1 MGDALANLIKAIY
14 SVGYSIWNYLID
26 VAVSLFTT
34 SPTAANGSV
43 YATTHT
49 LFLAISSISVPIC
62 VVFFLLALIKDVMGS
77 PPEQQARQFMQ
88 DGMKFGV
95 MIGIV
100 ANLWTIMGYVMQIA
114 DGLTSDLAV
123 AASYNLAIS
132 SDLESI
138 IIEATTLPTFDF
150 THIGESIGDIIGFI
164 FTVLLFFLTSLATLV
179 IIVASAIGIIS
190 CGFQRILKPLVI
202 MPFSS
207 VTVAMATG
215 SGEASRVTTQYLKTF
230 FGLCI
235 AGAFMVICV
244 NLGVA
249 LSNGLITFDY
259 ASLSTFEKVLFISVQ
274 NAITPIVISG
284 LVKSADTIIG
294 KFL

>member
-1 MGDALANLIKAIY
+1 MGDVLADLIKAIY
-14 SVGYSIWNYLID
+14 NVGYSIWNYLID
-26 VAVSLFTT
+26 IAISLFTT

-43 YATTHT
+43 YSTTHT
-49 LFLAISSISVPIC
+49 LFLSISSISVPIC
-62 VVFFLLALIKDVMGS
+62 IVFFLLALIKDVIGS

-88 DGMKFGV
+88 DGIKFGV

-114 DGLTSDLAV
+114 DGLTNDLAV
-123 AASYNLAIS
+123 SASYDLAIS
-132 SDLESI
+132 SDLETI

-179 IIVASAIGIIS
+179 IIIASAISIIS

-215 SGEASRVTTQYLKTF
+215 SGEASRVTTQYIKTF

-249 LSNGLITFDY
+249 LSNGLIVFDY
-259 ASLSTFEKVLFISVQ
+259 ASLSTF
-274 NAITPIVISG
+274 
-284 LVKSADTIIG
+284 
-294 KFL
+294 

>member
-1 MGDALANLIKAIY
+1 MGDVLADLIKAIY
-14 SVGYSIWNYLID
+14 NVGYSIWNYLID
-26 VAVSLFTT
+26 IAISLFTT

-43 YATTHT
+43 YSTTHT
-49 LFLAISSISVPIC
+49 LFLSISSISVPIFI
-62 VVFFLLALIKDVMGS
+62 VFFLLALIKDVIGS

-88 DGMKFGV
+88 DGIKFGV

-114 DGLTSDLAV
+114 DGLTNDLAV
-123 AASYNLAIS
+123 SASYDLAIS
-132 SDLESI
+132 SDLETI

-179 IIVASAIGIIS
+179 IIIASAISIIS

-215 SGEASRVTTQYLKTF
+215 SGEASRVTTQYIKTF

-249 LSNGLITFDY
+249 LSNGLIVFDY
-259 ASLSTFEKVLFISVQ
+259 ASLSMFEKVLFISVQ

>member
-1 MGDALANLIKAIY
+1 MDVLAEMLMGIY
-14 SVGYSIWNYLID
+14 NTGYSIWNYLID
-26 VAVSLFTT
+26 IAVTLFTT
-34 SPTAANGSV
+34 SPTAANGAV

-62 VVFFLLALIKDVMGS
+62 VVFFLLALIKDVLGS

-88 DGMKFGV
+88 DGIKFGI
-95 MIGIV
+95 MIGIL

-114 DGLTSDLAV
+114 DGVTND
-123 AASYNLAIS
+123 LAIS
-132 SDLESI
+132 ASYDLSLSSDLVMI
-138 IIEATTLPTFDF
+138 ITEATTFPQDAGAGVWVYL
-150 THIGESIGDIIGFI
+150 GEIVAWI
-164 FTVLLFFLTSLATLV
+164 FLLLLFFLASLATLV
-179 IIVASAIGIIS
+179 IVIASGIGIIS

-207 VTVAMATG
+207 ITVAMATG
-215 SGEASRVTTQYLKTF
+215 SGEASRVTTQYIKTF
-230 FGLCI
+230 FGLCL

-249 LSNGLITFDY
+249 LSNGLIVFDY
-259 ASLSTFEKVLFISVQ
+259 ASLNSTEKVLYISIQ
-274 NAITPIVISG
+274 NAVTPIVVSG
-284 LVKSADTIIG
+284 LVKTADTLIG

>member
-1 MGDALANLIKAIY
+1 MGDVLADLIKAIY
-14 SVGYSIWNYLID
+14 NVGYSIWNYLID
-26 VAVSLFTT
+26 IAISLFTT

-43 YATTHT
+43 YSTTHT
-49 LFLAISSISVPIC
+49 LFLSISSISVPIC
-62 VVFFLLALIKDVMGS
+62 VVFFLLALIKDVIGS

-88 DGMKFGV
+88 DGLKFGV

-114 DGLTSDLAV
+114 DGLTNDLAV
-123 AASYNLAIS
+123 SASYDLAIS
-132 SDLESI
+132 SDLETI

-150 THIGESIGDIIGFI
+150 THIGESLGDIIGFI

-179 IIVASAIGIIS
+179 IIIASAISIIS

-215 SGEASRVTTQYLKTF
+215 SGEASRVTTHYIKTF

-249 LSNGLITFDY
+249 LSNGLIVFDY

>member
-1 MGDALANLIKAIY
+1 MGDVLAELIQGIY
-14 SVGYSIWNYLID
+14 NVGYSIWNYLID
-26 VAVSLFTT
+26 IAVSLFVT

-49 LFLAISSISVPIC
+49 LFLAISSISLPIS
-62 VVFFLLALIKDVMGS
+62 VVFFLLAIIKDVMS
-77 PPEQQARQFMQ
+77 TPSEQQLSQLMN
-88 DGMKFGV
+88 DSMKFGV
-95 MIGIV
+95 MVGIL
-100 ANLWTIMGYVMQIA
+100 ANLWAIMGYVMQIA
-114 DGLTSDLAV
+114 DGITAD
-123 AASYNLAIS
+123 LAIS
-132 SDLESI
+132 ANYDLALSSDLINI

-179 IIVASAIGIIS
+179 IIIASAISIIS

-202 MPFSS
+202 MPFAS

-215 SGEASRVTTQYLKTF
+215 SGEASRVTSQYIKTF
-230 FGLCI
+230 FGLCLS
-235 AGAFMVICV
+235 GAFMVIYV

-249 LSNGLITFDY
+249 LSNGLIVFDY
-259 ASLSTFEKVLFISVQ
+259 ASLTTFEKVLFISVQ
-274 NAITPIVISG
+274 NAITPIIISG

>member
-1 MGDALANLIKAIY
+1 MGDVLADLIKAIY
-14 SVGYSIWNYLID
+14 NVGYSIWNYLID
-26 VAVSLFTT
+26 IAISLFTT

-43 YATTHT
+43 YSTTHT
-49 LFLAISSISVPIC
+49 LFLSISSISVPIC
-62 VVFFLLALIKDVMGS
+62 IVFFLLALIKDVIGS

-88 DGMKFGV
+88 DGIKFGV

-114 DGLTSDLAV
+114 DGLTNDLAV
-123 AASYNLAIS
+123 SASYDLAIS
-132 SDLESI
+132 SDLETI

-179 IIVASAIGIIS
+179 IIIASAISIIS

-215 SGEASRVTTQYLKTF
+215 SGEASRVTTQYIKTF

-249 LSNGLITFDY
+249 LSNGLIVFDY

>member
-1 MGDALANLIKAIY
+1 MGDVLAELIQGIY
-14 SVGYSIWNYLID
+14 NVGYSIWNYLID
-26 VAVSLFTT
+26 IAVSLFVT

-49 LFLAISSISVPIC
+49 LFLAISSISLPIS
-62 VVFFLLALIKDVMGS
+62 VVFFLLAIIKDVMS
-77 PPEQQARQFMQ
+77 TPSEQQLSQLMN
-88 DGMKFGV
+88 DSMKFGV
-95 MIGIV
+95 MVGIL
-100 ANLWTIMGYVMQIA
+100 ANLWAIMGYVMQIA
-114 DGLTSDLAV
+114 DGITAD
-123 AASYNLAIS
+123 LAIS
-132 SDLESI
+132 ANYDLALSSDLINI

-179 IIVASAIGIIS
+179 IIIASAISIIS

-202 MPFSS
+202 MPFAS

-215 SGEASRVTTQYLKTF
+215 SGEASRVTSQYIKTF
-230 FGLCI
+230 FGLCLS
-235 AGAFMVICV
+235 GAFMVICV

-249 LSNGLITFDY
+249 LSNGLIVFDY
-259 ASLSTFEKVLFISVQ
+259 ASLTTFEKVLFISVQ
-274 NAITPIVISG
+274 NAITPIIISG

>member
-1 MGDALANLIKAIY
+1 MGDVLADLIKAIY
-14 SVGYSIWNYLID
+14 NVGYSIWNYLID
-26 VAVSLFTT
+26 IAISLFTT

-43 YATTHT
+43 YSTTHT
-49 LFLAISSISVPIC
+49 LFLSISSISVPIC
-62 VVFFLLALIKDVMGS
+62 VVFFLLALIKDVIGS

-88 DGMKFGV
+88 DGLKFGV

-114 DGLTSDLAV
+114 DGLTNDLAV
-123 AASYNLAIS
+123 SASYDLAIS
-132 SDLESI
+132 SDLETI

-179 IIVASAIGIIS
+179 IIIASAISIIS

-215 SGEASRVTTQYLKTF
+215 SGEASRVTTQYIKTF

-249 LSNGLITFDY
+249 LSNGLIVFDY

>member
-1 MGDALANLIKAIY
+1 MGDVLADLIKAIY
-14 SVGYSIWNYLID
+14 NVGYSIWNYLID
-26 VAVSLFTT
+26 IAISLFTT

-43 YATTHT
+43 YSTTHT
-49 LFLAISSISVPIC
+49 LFLSISSISVPIC
-62 VVFFLLALIKDVMGS
+62 IVFFLLALIKDVIGS

-88 DGMKFGV
+88 DGIKFGV

-114 DGLTSDLAV
+114 DGLTNDLAV
-123 AASYNLAIS
+123 SASYDLAIS
-132 SDLESI
+132 SDLETI

-179 IIVASAIGIIS
+179 IIIASAISIIS

-215 SGEASRVTTQYLKTF
+215 SGEASRVTTQYIKTF

-249 LSNGLITFDY
+249 LSNGLIVFDY
-259 ASLSTFEKVLFISVQ
+259 ASLSMFEKVLFISVQ

>member
-1 MGDALANLIKAIY
+1 MGDVLADLIKAIY
-14 SVGYSIWNYLID
+14 NVGYSIWNYLID
-26 VAVSLFTT
+26 IAISLFTT

-43 YATTHT
+43 YSTTHT
-49 LFLAISSISVPIC
+49 LFLSISSISVPIC
-62 VVFFLLALIKDVMGS
+62 IVFFFLALIKDVIGS

-88 DGMKFGV
+88 DGIKFGV

-114 DGLTSDLAV
+114 DGLTNDLAV
-123 AASYNLAIS
+123 SASYDLAIS
-132 SDLESI
+132 SDLETI

-179 IIVASAIGIIS
+179 IIIASAISIIS

-215 SGEASRVTTQYLKTF
+215 SGEASRVTTQYIKTF

-249 LSNGLITFDY
+249 LSNGLIVFDY